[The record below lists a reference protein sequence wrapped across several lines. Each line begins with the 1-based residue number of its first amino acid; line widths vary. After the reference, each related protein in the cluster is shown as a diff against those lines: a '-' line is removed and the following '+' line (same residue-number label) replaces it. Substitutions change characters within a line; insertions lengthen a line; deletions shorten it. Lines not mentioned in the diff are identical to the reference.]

1 MESQKAGGPGPTL
14 HSWRAVS
21 RSFCLSESAAHPPA
35 LSQCGASDTCGLF
48 LHRVNSLKWTTG
60 VLKSLPLTAVGFSPQ
75 NCNGD
80 CSPSRVWV
88 SPGTKRNCHEWSQ
101 ALGWLRCS
109 LVDLAITVLADQRWP
124 ETSSLFPSAL
134 GLQALCCCKAQLN
147 IALPLWNKIRS
158 RMWSLFLS
166 SLN

>member
-1 MESQKAGGPGPTL
+1 MESQKASRPGPTL
-14 HSWRAVS
+14 CSWRAVS

-101 ALGWLRCS
+101 ALGCLRCS
-109 LVDLAITVLADQRWP
+109 LVDFGNYSFGRP
-124 ETSSLFPSAL
+124 EVAWNLIIVSFSPWTASLML
-134 GLQALCCCKAQLN
+134 LQSTA
-147 IALPLWNKIRS
+147 
-158 RMWSLFLS
+158 
-166 SLN
+166 